1 MKTEIKES
9 LYGRGVFSKEFIKA
23 GEVVEIAPVLL
34 IPKGDLQEID
44 YAPGKFELKKTRKN
58 PIKDKDIQISRYV
71 FFWNEELEA
80 IALGYGS
87 LYNHSS
93 NPNIKHE
100 RDYQNETITFI
111 ALKDL
116 NPGEELYINYGYNP
130 EVYEK
135 HHVVASKVSSVA
147 KNKVSSF

>member
-1 MKTEIKES
+1 MKIEIKKS
-9 LYGRGVFSKEFIKA
+9 TYGRGVFSKEVIKA
-23 GEVVEIAPVLL
+23 GETVEVSPVLL

-44 YAPGKFELKKTRKN
+44 YAPGKFELKKVRKN
-58 PIKDKDIQISRYV
+58 PIKDKDVQLSRYV

-87 LYNHSS
+87 LYNHNP

-100 RDYQNETITFI
+100 RNYQSETIVFI
-111 ALKDL
+111 ALRDL
-116 NPGEELYINYGYNP
+116 NPGEELYINYGYSP
-130 EVYEK
+130 SDYEK
-135 HHVVASKVSSVA
+135 HHVVANKVSSLA